1 MYALLTFDP
10 KQVERNTF
18 LRKLIILLAM
28 VCVGS
33 EQSEQCTVSSVSS
46 LLLGRGVS
54 KTKYE
59 GIKHYRF
66 DLRNNVI
73 HYILYLNNTIYH
85 Y

>member
-33 EQSEQCTVSSVSS
+33 EQSEQYIVSTVSS
-46 LLLGRGVS
+46 LLLGGGVS

-59 GIKHYRF
+59 GIKHYIF
-66 DLRNNVI
+66 VIRNNVI
-73 HYILYLNNTIYH
+73 NYIQCILHNS
-85 Y
+85 